1 MCESSEHCVCSG
13 AHTPVHVPPAH
24 VLLLG
29 VHEVPV
35 AQLPF
40 ASQVCGLFPEHCICP
55 GAHTPVHAPV
65 TQVWLVHVAGDPHWP
80 IASHVS
86 TPLFTHWVVP
96 AAHTPWHEAVV
107 PFWTQVMPE
116 QADGMPQ
123 LPPVHCCTPL
133 PEHWLLPA
141 LQAPVQKPFMHVPVV
156 QAAPAPHWPLLL
168 HV

>member
-1 MCESSEHCVCSG
+1 M
-13 AHTPVHVPPAH
+13 H

-40 ASQVCGLFPEHCICP
+40 ASQVCGLFPEHCLCP

-96 AAHTPWHEAVV
+96 LAHTPWHDAVV

-116 QADGMPQ
+116 QGDGMPQ

-141 LQAPVQKPFMHVPVV
+141 LQAPVQNPFMHVPVV
-156 QAAPAPHWPLLL
+156 QAAPVPH
-168 HV
+168 